1 MFVFGDSLVN
11 NRNNKKLHSI
21 AKANYMPY
29 GIDFPGDHPSPTRK
43 SMPYTPIWEIIDKR
57 WYKQLHRP
65 LHAAGYYLNPV
76 MHYSPTFKAD
86 FEVKE
91 GMYECLKRM
100 VGNRDERIKIDAQLD
115 EFKTIRIL
123 SLTYSSS
130 GCERNWSAF
139 ESVHTKKRNRLKQKT
154 MNDVVF
160 VMINSRLNKKKQARK
175 GKDYVIDDLAYDD
188 EWVADNVE
196 DNSDFDLDAPIEV
209 GEDVNVGIGAALGD
223 NLEIPNDEDHVED
236 EIDENEDHMKDDFPE
251 FGLNNII
258 DI

>member
-1 MFVFGDSLVN
+1 
-11 NRNNKKLHSI
+11 
-21 AKANYMPY
+21 
-29 GIDFPGDHPSPTRK
+29 
-43 SMPYTPIWEIIDKR
+43 
-57 WYKQLHRP
+57 
-65 LHAAGYYLNPV
+65 
-76 MHYSPTFKAD
+76 
-86 FEVKE
+86 
-91 GMYECLKRM
+91 
-100 VGNRDERIKIDAQLD
+100 
-115 EFKTIRIL
+115 
-123 SLTYSSS
+123 
-130 GCERNWSAF
+130 
-139 ESVHTKKRNRLKQKT
+139 